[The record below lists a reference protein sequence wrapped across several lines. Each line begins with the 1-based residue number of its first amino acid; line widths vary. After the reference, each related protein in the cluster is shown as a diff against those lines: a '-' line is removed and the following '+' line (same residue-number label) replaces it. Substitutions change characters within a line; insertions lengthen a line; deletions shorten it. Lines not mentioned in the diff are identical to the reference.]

1 MINNEQNCIFA
12 RQNNKSRLPLI
23 PDMQINS
30 DFTADN
36 TPKVSNVMKQ
46 FIVELIK
53 NEISHPGNFER
64 SKKHLKAY
72 CRNERLNFSTLEYN
86 LILFFALNRDY
97 SQMNTPALY
106 EFMKFQ
112 SQFCFLDETMFG
124 LLAIVPAKEYF
135 FSDPYNSSGSSDL
148 IMNSG
153 SSKGDLGLVGG
164 HIIGLY

>member
-1 MINNEQNCIFA
+1 MINNEKNCIFA

-53 NEISHPGNFER
+53 NEISHPENFER

-86 LILFFALNRDY
+86 LNLFFALNRDY

-106 EFMKFQ
+106 GFLKFQ

-124 LLAIVPAKEYF
+124 LLAIVPAEQDY
-135 FSDPYNSSGSSDL
+135 FSDNLDSSGSNDMML
-148 IMNSG
+148 ISG
-153 SSKGDLGLVGG
+153 TSSENLGLIGG
-164 HIIGLY
+164 HLIGLH